1 MQCMES
7 IFHKHIAFLHFLW
20 ILCFIICR
28 YLHIFLQLHFCR
40 YGYDGVGKDALSL
53 DIFYHQECQRA
64 YATHASL
71 WWLLSIYLASYFI
84 QMISEATN
92 FLWNVQTFQF
102 FSPPYFRATC
112 DEKSFYEIPEMP
124 RLQYKNANMSRSVEG
139 KGELSQI
146 IISCLFALSWEYL
159 KKTQSLKLCPAAK
172 RQSQQFK

>member
-28 YLHIFLQLHFCR
+28 YLHIFCNCISADMDMTEWEKMHFPWIYFTTKNARELMPPMHHFDGSCQFILHHTLFR
-40 YGYDGVGKDALSL
+40 WSL
-53 DIFYHQECQRA
+53 RP
-64 YATHASL
+64 
-71 WWLLSIYLASYFI
+71 
-84 QMISEATN
+84 N
-92 FLWNVQTFQF
+92 FFWNVQTFQF

-112 DEKSFYEIPEMP
+112 EEKSFYEIPEMP

-146 IISCLFALSWEYL
+146 IIFLPFCSFLRIL
-159 KKTQSLKLCPAAK
+159 KKEHKALNYVL
-172 RQSQQFK
+172 QQKDKVNS

>member
-40 YGYDGVGKDALSL
+40 YGYDGVGKDALSV

-84 QMISEATN
+84 RMISEAKCS
-92 FLWNVQTFQF
+92 TFQF
-102 FSPPYFRATC
+102 FSPPYFRAMC
-112 DEKSFYEIPEMP
+112 EEKSFYEIPEMP
-124 RLQYKNANMSRSVEG
+124 RLQYKNANMSCSVEG
-139 KGELSQI
+139 KGELKPNYNFLHFCSFLRI
-146 IISCLFALSWEYL
+146 F
-159 KKTQSLKLCPAAK
+159 KKNTKP
-172 RQSQQFK
+172 

>member
-40 YGYDGVGKDALSL
+40 YGYDGVGKDALSV

-159 KKTQSLKLCPAAK
+159 KKNTKP
-172 RQSQQFK
+172 